1 MSRISNYGVV
11 CCEGGDQVGKADMI
25 LALSDRLLSEGNLV
39 TYSSFPLY
47 ASPWGAVVRYS
58 LKNGLEDFS
67 FSSLSD
73 ELKTRMSFFA
83 LNRLEFMDVLLS
95 NPRYKDTIILLD
107 RSPFSLAVTIGYGL
121 ASEDDVNEKEKVN
134 ELIDYALDLEKF
146 MIKKMNLKNCVVQL
160 SSENREWEHIRSE
173 KGDMFERKGVQD
185 GAEIVYQLYADRIG
199 EGWKNVITKTEDGWR
214 PREEISDEVYAFLI
228 SRLGDIGGQNNTSM
242 YRVRYEIGIEEIL
255 GSIYQGQ
262 ELPSGI
268 LTKYLKALRE
278 NEKDLMYKYA
288 YDIGV
293 KTGKSCQIV
302 KFQNKGVRKAI
313 RGIIEQDP
321 KILEIAT
328 KVLSPEFVDK
338 FSRAVDE

>member
-1 MSRISNYGVV
+1 MV

-25 LALSDRLLSEGNLV
+25 LALSERLLSEGNLV
-39 TYSSFPLY
+39 TYSSFPIY

-58 LKNGLEDFS
+58 LKSGLGDFS
-67 FSSLSD
+67 FDSLSD

-83 LNRLEFMDVLLS
+83 LNRLEFMEILLS

-121 ASEDDVNEKEKVN
+121 ANEDGVNEREKVN

-160 SSENREWEHIRSE
+160 SSKNRDWEHIRSE
-173 KGDMFERKGVQD
+173 KGDIFERKGVQD
-185 GAEIVYQLYADRIG
+185 GAEEVYHLYADRIG
-199 EGWKNVITKTEDGWR
+199 EGWKNVITKTESGWR
-214 PREEISDEVYAFLI
+214 PREEISDEVYTFLI
-228 SRLGDIGGQNNTSM
+228 SRLGELGGQNNTGM
-242 YRVRYEIGIEEIL
+242 YKVRYEIGIEEIL

-288 YDIGV
+288 YEIGV
-293 KTGKSCQIV
+293 KTGESCQV
-302 KFQNKGVRKAI
+302 VRFKNKGVRKAI
-313 RGIIEQDP
+313 RGIMERDP
-321 KILEIAT
+321 KILEIAS
-328 KVLSPEFVDK
+328 KVLTPGFVDK
-338 FSRAVDE
+338 FSRAVGE